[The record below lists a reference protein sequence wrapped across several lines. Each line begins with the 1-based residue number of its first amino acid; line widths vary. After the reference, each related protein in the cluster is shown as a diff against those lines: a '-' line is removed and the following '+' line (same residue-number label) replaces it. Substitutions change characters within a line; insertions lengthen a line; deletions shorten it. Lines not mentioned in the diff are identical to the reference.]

1 MTQNSAQFSQLDFI
15 EKKTLK
21 EDDLSKSTQAFS
33 KFRNDLKKFEE
44 IGKKGKTKYK
54 NFPIEVELLEFLI
67 KNCNDFSLKI
77 VAYIIKGFFISLN
90 RQYCMYFRE
99 IKKFLYKKFGLNDN
113 SITKSKKINSNEI
126 DDDNNNIE
134 EEENEKDEFILNNFS
149 LFSENS
155 FFERFL
161 SNSNMKTQLENTLK
175 KLSGSFKSFDINKL
189 TPEETKDFLRSL
201 IINTSQNNN
210 NNNEIIANKF
220 MQSFENKET
229 KDFCN
234 YLGIDFNNLLEEDEN
249 DYNNNNNENIFPF
262 NDDNNLNYNE
272 YLFQTKELK
281 LLKFNKLLYK
291 KDKIIEFDKDTI
303 LNDIINTKIENDTEE
318 AFIKNI
324 KLIRGKLRINNF
336 NVSLQNKIKNIF
348 MKEKNKFD
356 HFKNYNFYNYFSF
369 SGLASNVNLLGFG
382 FYNINNGKNNNY
394 DINNSIEIMR
404 GENEDNDS
412 LNCSID
418 KIINFNSKSKIKKI
432 KNKNITQI
440 SNFKLNLSLFSSQFS
455 QNSCHTMN
463 YYNNNNDFDLLE
475 NDEKKINNINNIQ
488 ETIFAVFKILKNY
501 QDFSVNNLCKRIEE
515 FDKTK
520 NIFELYKNENEKMT
534 FVFYNMLIVCQN
546 KGIQLKQTDLC
557 GNIFLTK

>member
-1 MTQNSAQFSQLDFI
+1 MTQNSAQFSQLDFY
-15 EKKTLK
+15 EKKNLK
-21 EDDLSKSTQAFS
+21 EDNISKSTQAFS

-44 IGKKGKTKYK
+44 IGKKGKKIYK

-67 KNCNDFSLKI
+67 KNCHDFSLKI

-99 IKKFLYKKFGLNDN
+99 IKKFLCKKFGLTDN
-113 SITKSKKINSNEI
+113 STTKSKKINNSNEI
-126 DDDNNNIE
+126 EDDINNIE

-210 NNNEIIANKF
+210 NNNEIITNKF

-249 DYNNNNNENIFPF
+249 DYNNNFPF
-262 NDDNNLNYNE
+262 NEDNNLNYNE
-272 YLFQTKELK
+272 NFFQLNEQKLF
-281 LLKFNKLLYK
+281 KFNKNLYK
-291 KDKIIEFDKDTI
+291 KNNRIEFDKETI
-303 LNDIINTKIENDTEE
+303 LNKIINTKIENDTEE
-318 AFIKNI
+318 AFLKNI
-324 KLIRGKLRINNF
+324 KLIKRKLRINNF
-336 NVSLQNKIKNIF
+336 NISLQNKLKNILLN
-348 MKEKNKFD
+348 EKNKYD
-356 HFKNYNFYNYFSF
+356 HFKNYNFYNTFSF
-369 SGLASNVNLLGFG
+369 SGLASNLNLLGFG
-382 FYNINNGKNNNY
+382 FYNINNGNKNN
-394 DINNSIEIMR
+394 DINNSFEIMR
-404 GENEDNDS
+404 KENEDNDS

>member
-1 MTQNSAQFSQLDFI
+1 MTQNSAQFSQLDFY
-15 EKKTLK
+15 EKKNLK
-21 EDDLSKSTQAFS
+21 EDNISKSTQAFS

-44 IGKKGKTKYK
+44 IGKKGKKIYK

-67 KNCNDFSLKI
+67 KNCHDFSLKI

-99 IKKFLYKKFGLNDN
+99 IKKFLCKKFGLTDN
-113 SITKSKKINSNEI
+113 STTKSKKINNSNEME
-126 DDDNNNIE
+126 DDINNIE

-249 DYNNNNNENIFPF
+249 DYNNNFPF
-262 NDDNNLNYNE
+262 NEDNNLNYNE
-272 YLFQTKELK
+272 NFFQLNEQKLF
-281 LLKFNKLLYK
+281 KFNKNLYK
-291 KDKIIEFDKDTI
+291 KNNRIEFDKETI
-303 LNDIINTKIENDTEE
+303 LNKIINTKIENDTEE
-318 AFIKNI
+318 AFLKNI
-324 KLIRGKLRINNF
+324 KLIKRKLRINNF
-336 NVSLQNKIKNIF
+336 NISLQNKLKNILLN
-348 MKEKNKFD
+348 EKNKYD
-356 HFKNYNFYNYFSF
+356 HFKNYNFYNTFSF
-369 SGLASNVNLLGFG
+369 SGLASNLNLLGFG
-382 FYNINNGKNNNY
+382 FYNINNGNKNN
-394 DINNSIEIMR
+394 DINNSFEIMR
-404 GENEDNDS
+404 KENEDNDS

>member
-1 MTQNSAQFSQLDFI
+1 MTQNSAQFSQLDFY
-15 EKKTLK
+15 EKKNLK
-21 EDDLSKSTQAFS
+21 EDNISKSTQAFS

-44 IGKKGKTKYK
+44 IGKKGKKIYK

-67 KNCNDFSLKI
+67 KNCHDFSLKI

-99 IKKFLYKKFGLNDN
+99 IKKFLCKKFGLTDN
-113 SITKSKKINSNEI
+113 STTKSKKMNNSNEI
-126 DDDNNNIE
+126 EDDINNIE

-249 DYNNNNNENIFPF
+249 DYNNNFPF
-262 NDDNNLNYNE
+262 NEDNNLNYNE
-272 YLFQTKELK
+272 NFFQLNEQKLF
-281 LLKFNKLLYK
+281 KFNKNLYK
-291 KDKIIEFDKDTI
+291 KNNRIEFDKETI
-303 LNDIINTKIENDTEE
+303 LNKIINTKIENDTEE
-318 AFIKNI
+318 AFLKNI
-324 KLIRGKLRINNF
+324 KLIKRKLRINNF
-336 NVSLQNKIKNIF
+336 NISLQNKLKNILLN
-348 MKEKNKFD
+348 EKNKYD
-356 HFKNYNFYNYFSF
+356 HFKNYNFYNTFSF
-369 SGLASNVNLLGFG
+369 SGLASNLNLLGFG
-382 FYNINNGKNNNY
+382 FYNINNGNKNN
-394 DINNSIEIMR
+394 DINNSFEIMR
-404 GENEDNDS
+404 KENEDNDS

>member
-1 MTQNSAQFSQLDFI
+1 MTQNSAQFSQLDFY
-15 EKKTLK
+15 EKKNLK
-21 EDDLSKSTQAFS
+21 EDNISKSTQAFS

-44 IGKKGKTKYK
+44 IGKKGKKIYK

-67 KNCNDFSLKI
+67 KNCHDFSLKI

-99 IKKFLYKKFGLNDN
+99 IKKFLCKKFGLTDN
-113 SITKSKKINSNEI
+113 STTKSKKINNSNEME
-126 DDDNNNIE
+126 DDINNIE

-249 DYNNNNNENIFPF
+249 DYNNNFPF
-262 NDDNNLNYNE
+262 NEDNNLNYNE
-272 YLFQTKELK
+272 NFFQLNEQKLF
-281 LLKFNKLLYK
+281 KFNKNLYK
-291 KDKIIEFDKDTI
+291 KNNRIEFDKETI
-303 LNDIINTKIENDTEE
+303 LNKIINTKIENDTEE
-318 AFIKNI
+318 AFLKNI
-324 KLIRGKLRINNF
+324 KLIKRKLRINNF
-336 NVSLQNKIKNIF
+336 NISLQNKLKNILLN
-348 MKEKNKFD
+348 EKNKYD
-356 HFKNYNFYNYFSF
+356 HFKNYNFYNTFSF
-369 SGLASNVNLLGFG
+369 SGLASNLNLLGFG
-382 FYNINNGKNNNY
+382 FYNINNGNKNN
-394 DINNSIEIMR
+394 DINNSFEIMR
-404 GENEDNDS
+404 KENEDNDS

-515 FDKTK
+515 IDKTK

>member
-1 MTQNSAQFSQLDFI
+1 MTQNSAQFSQLDFC
-15 EKKTLK
+15 EKKNLK
-21 EDDLSKSTQAFS
+21 EDNISKSTQAFS

-44 IGKKGKTKYK
+44 IGKKGKKIYK

-67 KNCNDFSLKI
+67 KNCHDFSLKI

-99 IKKFLYKKFGLNDN
+99 IKKFLCKKFGLTDN
-113 SITKSKKINSNEI
+113 STTKSKKINNSNEME
-126 DDDNNNIE
+126 DDINNIE

-249 DYNNNNNENIFPF
+249 DYNNNFPF
-262 NDDNNLNYNE
+262 NEDNNLNYNE
-272 YLFQTKELK
+272 NFFQLNEQKLF
-281 LLKFNKLLYK
+281 KFNKNLYK
-291 KDKIIEFDKDTI
+291 KNNRIEFDKETI
-303 LNDIINTKIENDTEE
+303 LNKIINTKIENDTEE
-318 AFIKNI
+318 AFLKNI
-324 KLIRGKLRINNF
+324 KLIKRKLRINNF
-336 NVSLQNKIKNIF
+336 NISLQNKLKNILLN
-348 MKEKNKFD
+348 EKNKYD
-356 HFKNYNFYNYFSF
+356 HFKNYNFYNTFSF
-369 SGLASNVNLLGFG
+369 SGLASNLNLLGFG
-382 FYNINNGKNNNY
+382 FYNINNGNKNN
-394 DINNSIEIMR
+394 DINNSFEIMR
-404 GENEDNDS
+404 KENEDNDS

-475 NDEKKINNINNIQ
+475 NEEKKINNINNIQ
-488 ETIFAVFKILKNY
+488 ETIFAIFKILKNY

-515 FDKTK
+515 FDKSK

>member
-1 MTQNSAQFSQLDFI
+1 MTQNSAQFSQLDFC
-15 EKKTLK
+15 EKKNLK
-21 EDDLSKSTQAFS
+21 EDNISKSTQAFS

-44 IGKKGKTKYK
+44 IGKKGKTNYK

-67 KNCNDFSLKI
+67 KNCHDFSLKI

-90 RQYCMYFRE
+90 RQYCIYFRE
-99 IKKFLYKKFGLNDN
+99 IKKFLYKKFGLTDN
-113 SITKSKKINSNEI
+113 STTKSKKINNSNEI
-126 DDDNNNIE
+126 EDDNNIE

-175 KLSGSFKSFDINKL
+175 KLSGSFKSFDFNKL
-189 TPEETKDFLRSL
+189 SPEETKDFLRSL

-249 DYNNNNNENIFPF
+249 DYNNNIFPI
-262 NDDNNLNYNE
+262 NEDNNLNYNE
-272 YLFQTKELK
+272 NFFQFNEKK
-281 LLKFNKLLYK
+281 LLKFNKNLYK
-291 KDKIIEFDKDTI
+291 KNNIIEFDKDTI
-303 LNDIINTKIENDTEE
+303 LNKIMNTKIENDTEE
-318 AFIKNI
+318 AFLKNI
-324 KLIRGKLRINNF
+324 KLIKRKLRINNF
-336 NVSLQNKIKNIF
+336 NVSLQNKLKNIL
-348 MKEKNKFD
+348 MNQKNKYD
-356 HFKNYNFYNYFSF
+356 HFKNYNFFNTYSF
-369 SGLASNVNLLGFG
+369 SGLASNLNLLGFG
-382 FYNINNGKNNNY
+382 FYNINNGNKNN

-404 GENEDNDS
+404 ENEDNDS

-455 QNSCHTMN
+455 QNSFHTMN

-475 NDEKKINNINNIQ
+475 NEEKKINNINNIQ
-488 ETIFAVFKILKNY
+488 ETIFAIFKILKNY

-515 FDKTK
+515 FDKSK

>member
-1 MTQNSAQFSQLDFI
+1 MTQNSAQFSQLDFC
-15 EKKTLK
+15 EKKNLK
-21 EDDLSKSTQAFS
+21 EDNISKSTQAFS

-44 IGKKGKTKYK
+44 IGKKGKKIYK

-67 KNCNDFSLKI
+67 KNCHDFSLKI

-99 IKKFLYKKFGLNDN
+99 IKKFLCKKFGLTDN
-113 SITKSKKINSNEI
+113 STTKSKKINNSNEI
-126 DDDNNNIE
+126 EDDINNIE

-249 DYNNNNNENIFPF
+249 DYNNNFPF
-262 NDDNNLNYNE
+262 NEDNNLNYNE
-272 YLFQTKELK
+272 NFFQLNEQKLF
-281 LLKFNKLLYK
+281 KFNKNLYK
-291 KDKIIEFDKDTI
+291 KNNRIEFDKETI
-303 LNDIINTKIENDTEE
+303 LNKIINTKIENDTEE
-318 AFIKNI
+318 AFLKNI
-324 KLIRGKLRINNF
+324 KLIKRKLRINNF
-336 NVSLQNKIKNIF
+336 NISLQNKLKNILLN
-348 MKEKNKFD
+348 EKNKYD
-356 HFKNYNFYNYFSF
+356 HFKNYNFYNTFSF
-369 SGLASNVNLLGFG
+369 SGLASNLNLLGFG
-382 FYNINNGKNNNY
+382 FYNINNGNKNN
-394 DINNSIEIMR
+394 DINNSFEIMR
-404 GENEDNDS
+404 KENEDNDS

-515 FDKTK
+515 FDKSK

>member
-1 MTQNSAQFSQLDFI
+1 MTQNSAQFSQLDFC
-15 EKKTLK
+15 EKKNLK
-21 EDDLSKSTQAFS
+21 EDNISKSTQAFS

-44 IGKKGKTKYK
+44 IGKKGKTNYK

-67 KNCNDFSLKI
+67 KNCHDFSLKI

-99 IKKFLYKKFGLNDN
+99 IKKFLCKKFGLTDN
-113 SITKSKKINSNEI
+113 STTKSKKINNSNEI
-126 DDDNNNIE
+126 EDDINNIE

-249 DYNNNNNENIFPF
+249 DYNNNFPF
-262 NDDNNLNYNE
+262 NEDNNLNYNE
-272 YLFQTKELK
+272 NFFQLNEQKLF
-281 LLKFNKLLYK
+281 KFNKNLYK
-291 KDKIIEFDKDTI
+291 KNNRIEFDKETI
-303 LNDIINTKIENDTEE
+303 LNKIINTKIENDTEE
-318 AFIKNI
+318 AFLKNI
-324 KLIRGKLRINNF
+324 KLIKRKLRINNF
-336 NVSLQNKIKNIF
+336 NISLQNKLKNILLN
-348 MKEKNKFD
+348 EKNKYD
-356 HFKNYNFYNYFSF
+356 HFKNYNFYNTFSF
-369 SGLASNVNLLGFG
+369 SGLASNLNLLGFG
-382 FYNINNGKNNNY
+382 FYNINNGNKNN

-404 GENEDNDS
+404 ENEDNDS

-455 QNSCHTMN
+455 QNSFHTMN

-475 NDEKKINNINNIQ
+475 NEEKKINNINNIQ
-488 ETIFAVFKILKNY
+488 ETIFAIFKILKNY

-515 FDKTK
+515 FDKSK

>member
-1 MTQNSAQFSQLDFI
+1 MTQNSAQFSQLDFY
-15 EKKTLK
+15 EKKNLK
-21 EDDLSKSTQAFS
+21 EDNISKSTQAFS

-44 IGKKGKTKYK
+44 IGKKGKKIYK

-67 KNCNDFSLKI
+67 KNCHDFSLKI

-99 IKKFLYKKFGLNDN
+99 IKKFLCKKFGLTDN
-113 SITKSKKINSNEI
+113 STTKSKKINNSNEI
-126 DDDNNNIE
+126 EDDINNIE

-249 DYNNNNNENIFPF
+249 DYNNNFPF
-262 NDDNNLNYNE
+262 NEDNNLNYNE
-272 YLFQTKELK
+272 NFFQLNEQKLF
-281 LLKFNKLLYK
+281 KFNKNLYK
-291 KDKIIEFDKDTI
+291 KNNRIEFDKETI
-303 LNDIINTKIENDTEE
+303 LNKIINTKIENDTEE
-318 AFIKNI
+318 AFLKNI
-324 KLIRGKLRINNF
+324 KLIKRKLRINNF
-336 NVSLQNKIKNIF
+336 NISLQNKLKNILLN
-348 MKEKNKFD
+348 EKNKYD
-356 HFKNYNFYNYFSF
+356 HFKNYNFYNTFSF
-369 SGLASNVNLLGFG
+369 SGLASNLNLLGFG
-382 FYNINNGKNNNY
+382 FYNINNGNKNN
-394 DINNSIEIMR
+394 DINNSFEIMR
-404 GENEDNDS
+404 KENEDNDS

>member
-1 MTQNSAQFSQLDFI
+1 MTQNSAQFSQLDFY
-15 EKKTLK
+15 EKKNLK
-21 EDDLSKSTQAFS
+21 EDNISKSTQAFS

-44 IGKKGKTKYK
+44 IGKKGKKIYK

-67 KNCNDFSLKI
+67 KNCHDFSLKI

-99 IKKFLYKKFGLNDN
+99 IKKFLCKKFGLTDN
-113 SITKSKKINSNEI
+113 STTKSKKINNSNEI
-126 DDDNNNIE
+126 EDDINNIE

-249 DYNNNNNENIFPF
+249 DYNNNFPF
-262 NDDNNLNYNE
+262 NEDNNLNYNE
-272 YLFQTKELK
+272 NFFQLNEQKLF
-281 LLKFNKLLYK
+281 KFNKNLYK
-291 KDKIIEFDKDTI
+291 KNNRIEFDKETI
-303 LNDIINTKIENDTEE
+303 LNKIINTKIENDTEE
-318 AFIKNI
+318 AFLKNI
-324 KLIRGKLRINNF
+324 KLIKRKLRINNF
-336 NVSLQNKIKNIF
+336 NISLQNKLKNILLN
-348 MKEKNKFD
+348 EKNKYD
-356 HFKNYNFYNYFSF
+356 HFKNYNFYNTFSF
-369 SGLASNVNLLGFG
+369 SGLASNLNLLGFG
-382 FYNINNGKNNNY
+382 FYNINNGNKNN
-394 DINNSIEIMR
+394 DINNSFEIMR
-404 GENEDNDS
+404 KENEDNDS

-515 FDKTK
+515 IDKTK